1 MDVSATLILALPYY
15 VVTVAMWGTAAAC
28 VVAVR
33 IRYRPPWTLLLGAAC
48 ALFGLAAFFL
58 AATAGPN
65 GHINRD
71 AVAVPIRALTLASG
85 LLWLAWLGLFVRSAV
100 TVKRG

>member
-1 MDVSATLILALPYY
+1 MDVSATLYMALPYY

-28 VVAVR
+28 IGAVR
-33 IRYRPPWTLLLGAAC
+33 VGIRPPWTLLLGAAC
-48 ALFGLAAFFL
+48 ALLGLAAFFM

-85 LLWLAWLGLFVRSAV
+85 VLWLTWLGLFVRSAV
-100 TVKRG
+100 TVRRG

>member
-1 MDVSATLILALPYY
+1 MDVSATLYMALPYY
-15 VVTVAMWGTAAAC
+15 VVTVAMWGTSVMC
-28 VVAVR
+28 VVAVH

-48 ALFGLAAFFL
+48 ALFGLAAFFM

-71 AVAVPIRALTLASG
+71 AVAVPIRALYLCAG
-85 LLWLAWLGLFVRSAV
+85 LLWLAWLAAFARSAV
-100 TVKRG
+100 TVRRG

>member
-1 MDVSATLILALPYY
+1 MDVSATLVMALPYY

-28 VVAVR
+28 FGAVR
-33 IRYRPPWTLLLGAAC
+33 VGIRPAWVLVLAVAAALLG
-48 ALFGLAAFFL
+48 LAMFL
-58 AATAGPN
+58 MAATAGPN

-85 LLWLAWLGLFVRSAV
+85 VLWLAWLGLFVRSAV

>member
-1 MDVSATLILALPYY
+1 MDVSATLYMAPYY
-15 VVTVAMWGTAAAC
+15 VMTVAMWGTAAAC
-28 VVAVR
+28 IGAVR
-33 IRYRPPWTLLLGAAC
+33 VGIRPAWVLVLAVAAALLGVSM
-48 ALFGLAAFFL
+48 FL
-58 AATAGPN
+58 MAATAGPN

-85 LLWLAWLGLFVRSAV
+85 LLWLTWLGLFVRSAV

>member
-15 VVTVAMWGTAAAC
+15 VVTVAMWGTSVMC
-28 VVAVR
+28 VVAVH

-71 AVAVPIRALTLASG
+71 AVAVPIRALYLCAG
-85 LLWLAWLGLFVRSAV
+85 LLWLAWLAAFARSAV
-100 TVKRG
+100 TVRRG